1 MNLSRLIRFLPATLL
16 FALFG
21 AGVGCS
27 DSTQARA
34 YARAEAAERQFTV
47 EAAPAII
54 EEYRRVAALEKG
66 SEWARRA
73 EARIKAVEARVQA
86 EETHKQVFQEHGVD

>member
-1 MNLSRLIRFLPATLL
+1 MSPPRLIRLFPAALL
-16 FALFG
+16 CAVLAVG
-21 AGVGCS
+21 AGCR

-34 YARAEAAERQFTV
+34 YAQAEAAERQFTV

-54 EEYRRVAALEKG
+54 EQYRRAAAFDRG

>member
-1 MNLSRLIRFLPATLL
+1 MSPPRLIRFFPAALL
-16 FALFG
+16 FALLAVG
-21 AGVGCS
+21 AGCR
-27 DSTQARA
+27 DSAQARA

-54 EEYRRVAALEKG
+54 EQYRRAAALDPG
-66 SEWARRA
+66 TDCARRA